1 MCDKIYWNNFYK
13 NNNNLIK
20 EPSSFCLFIMKFFEN
35 NTDLNI
41 LEIGCGNGRDS
52 LYMSKKYNVTG
63 IDTSLCLDLKNSE
76 KCKFINVD
84 FCRYDKTNFNFL
96 YSRFSFHSIT
106 NKDHELLLESVKSNT
121 YLCIE
126 TRSDKNKF
134 DKKYHKL
141 DHYRNYTNIDYL
153 KSLLDKHNFEIIYVE
168 EKNNF
173 AKYKDENPVCI
184 RLISKKN

>member
-1 MCDKIYWNNFYK
+1 MCDKTYWYNFYN
-13 NNNNLIK
+13 NNNNLLK
-20 EPSSFCLFIMKFFEN
+20 EPSSFCLFIMEYFEN

-41 LEIGCGNGRDS
+41 LDMGCGNGRDS

-63 IDTSLCLDLKNSE
+63 IDTSLPLELKKSE
-76 KCKFINVD
+76 KCNFINSN
-84 FCRYDKTNFNFL
+84 FCTYDKTTFNFI

-106 NKDHELLLESVKSNT
+106 NKDHDLLLESVKPNT

-126 TRSDKNKF
+126 TRSDKNES
-134 DKKYHKL
+134 DKKYHGS
-141 DHYRNYTNIDYL
+141 DHFRNYTNIDYL
-153 KSLLDKHNFEIIYVE
+153 KSLLDKHNFKIIYIE

-173 AKYKDENPVCI
+173 AKYKSENPICI